1 MSDVRDTVSDGLSS
15 LDPTSGD
22 NVFSR
27 FDDTVQAAAGGDT
40 SAMVDLITL
49 GNANMLG
56 VDQTYDASSDALAD
70 VDDAASGRDTQE
82 AIEAAAEEAA
92 AAQGDIASIY
102 QQQLDTF
109 KEMTAPYQEVGESF
123 LPELQTMLT
132 EGGRAGFM
140 QRALDSQEFQNIAG
154 AATDQLISNSAALGN
169 RLSSGIQEDVL
180 STTGNLATQ
189 YAANAY
195 NDRLNQLGQ
204 GVNIG
209 LGTLGGSL
217 SALQSSTAG
226 QANALGN
233 IANINLQAANA
244 AAGMSNPL
252 MGLLGAGAGALIGG
266 PTGANIG
273 YQVGST
279 V

>member
-1 MSDVRDTVSDGLSS
+1 MSDVSDAVST
-15 LDPTSGD
+15 LDPTAND
-22 NVFSR
+22 NIWSDL
-27 FDDTVQAAAGGDT
+27 DDYGAQASIG
-40 SAMVDLITL
+40 
-49 GNANMLG
+49 
-56 VDQTYDASSDALAD
+56 YDALTGNREGGVLNEIGDWTDYNLGG
-70 VDDAASGRDTQE
+70 GRE
-82 AIEAAAEEAA
+82 REAAEEAA
-92 AAQGDIASIY
+92 EEAAKAQQDIIGIY

-123 LPELQTMLT
+123 LPELQSMLS
-132 EGGRAGFM
+132 ESGRADFM
-140 QRALDSQEFQNIAG
+140 ENALQSQEFQNIAG
-154 AATDQLISNSAALGN
+154 AATEQLVSSSAALGN

-266 PTGANIG
+266 PTGASIG

-279 V
+279 I

>member
-1 MSDVRDTVSDGLSS
+1 MAFDIGTGLGLGLVPGFGNGDGAWSEKVSDWASNI
-15 LDPTSGD
+15 DPTTDSGLV
-22 NVFSR
+22 NLI
-27 FDDTVQAAAGGDT
+27 GGG
-40 SAMVDLITL
+40 IL
-49 GNANMLG
+49 GGATGKPEEWRYKL
-56 VDQTYDASSDALAD
+56 
-70 VDDAASGRDTQE
+70 SG
-82 AIEAAAEEAA
+82 EAAKDEMDEAAEDAEEV
-92 AAQGDIASIY
+92 QQEIVGIY

-123 LPELQTMLT
+123 LPELQSMLS
-132 EGGRAGFM
+132 ESGRADFM
-140 QRALDSQEFQNIAG
+140 ESALQSQEFQNIAG

-180 STTGNLATQ
+180 STTGSLASQ

-195 NDRLNQLGQ
+195 SDRLNQLGQ

-226 QANALGN
+226 QANAMGN
-233 IANINLQAANA
+233 IANINLQNANA
-244 AAGMSNPL
+244 QAAMGNPF
-252 MGLLGAGAGALIGG
+252 MGLLGAGAGALLTGG
-266 PTGANIG
+266 SPLGAQIG
-273 YQVGST
+273 YQAGSS